1 MTEDESRY
9 RTELGKRI
17 ALARGQKTQQVFA
30 KELEIG
36 KGSLLRYEKGHGVPD
51 IETIRKICELSG
63 VALEWLVN
71 GKECKAGGEDGQ
83 PCPLQEK
90 TCRINHLEDPFI
102 TDIKLWLNE
111 MTSDDPGWRVWFKME
126 LLSKIPKFKEWWE
139 KKRGGDAPKQS
150 NAA

>member
-1 MTEDESRY
+1 MTEDEQAYLTEIGARIAKA
-9 RTELGKRI
+9 RGEKTQPVFAEELGISKN
-17 ALARGQKTQQVFA
+17 T
-30 KELEIG
+30 
-36 KGSLLRYEKGHGVPD
+36 LLRYEKGYSAPD
-51 IETIRKICELSG
+51 VVIIRKICTLCE
-63 VALEWLVN
+63 VPLEWLVN
-71 GKECKAGGEDGQ
+71 GEQCRSCESPSNETAF
-83 PCPLQEK
+83 EK

-126 LLSKIPKFKEWWE
+126 FLSKIPRFKEWWE

>member
-1 MTEDESRY
+1 MTEDEQAYLSEIGGRIAKA
-9 RTELGKRI
+9 RGEKTQPVFAEELGISKN
-17 ALARGQKTQQVFA
+17 T
-30 KELEIG
+30 
-36 KGSLLRYEKGHGVPD
+36 LLRYEKGYSVPD
-51 IETIRKICELSG
+51 VVIIRKICTLSE
-63 VALEWLVN
+63 VSLEWLVN
-71 GKECKAGGEDGQ
+71 GEQCRSCENASIEKS
-83 PCPLQEK
+83 LEK